1 MIYWAPFLHLYQPPT
16 QFHAVLKK
24 ICRESYR
31 PLLDVFE
38 ANPNAKVTINI
49 CGVLTELLNDHGA
62 ADIIERMKKLAER
75 GQLEF
80 TGTSKYHAILPLIPE
95 AEQLRQ
101 IELNS
106 NTNKYF
112 FKKAFAPKGFFPP
125 EMCYSKDILG
135 PIHKTG
141 HKWILLSGVACADE
155 WPMDKIYHAKVNSS
169 TLSVLFRDD
178 ILSNKISFHTI
189 DSKGFLE
196 HLKGIAHAL
205 QKDGGQAKED
215 AYVITAM
222 DAETFGHHIQNWEK
236 LFLQEVYDVL
246 TCPSEDTYKNIKQRA
261 DLAKA
266 YKDFLSCGANKLIK
280 VVTISELVEKFPKSK
295 VIEPKKSSW
304 SSSIEDLNNNN
315 FYPLWIGNDNEVHG
329 LQWEHV
335 KICLEMVY
343 KALEAGKSGDSKN
356 YASISRMLLDRALHS
371 CQFWWASRRPMW
383 DINLVNKGLLMQ
395 DEVLLNAYKAIK
407 MSGAEEEVKREY
419 YHKIVAARDLMN
431 KIKDRL
437 FVF

>member
-1 MIYWAPFLHLYQPPT
+1 MIYWAPFLHFYQPPT

-49 CGVLTELLNDHGA
+49 SGILTELLNDHA
-62 ADIIERMKKLAER
+62 ATDIIERMRKLAER

-80 TGTSKYHAILPLIPE
+80 VGTSKYHAILPLIPQQE
-95 AEQLRQ
+95 MLRQ
-101 IELNS
+101 IELNYT
-106 NTNKYF
+106 TNKYF
-112 FKKAFAPKGFFPP
+112 FKKSFSPKGFFPP
-125 EMCYSKDILG
+125 EMCYSSDILG

-141 HKWILLSGVACADE
+141 HKWVLLSGVACADE
-155 WPMDKIYHAKVNSS
+155 WPMDKIYQAKVNSS
-169 TLSVLFRDD
+169 TVSVLFRDD

-196 HLKGIAHAL
+196 HLKGIAHA
-205 QKDGGQAKED
+205 KKD

-222 DAETFGHHIQNWEK
+222 DAETFGHHIQHWEK
-236 LFLQEVYDVL
+236 LFLEKVYDVL
-246 TCPSEDTYKNIKQRA
+246 TYPDENVYKNLKQRA
-261 DLAKA
+261 DLAKD
-266 YKDFLSCGANKLIK
+266 YKSFFADSGKNIK

-304 SSSIEDLNNNN
+304 SSSIEDINSGN
-315 FYPLWIGNDNEVHG
+315 FYPLWIDNGNEVHG

-335 KICLEMVY
+335 KICLETVY
-343 KALEAGKSGDSKN
+343 KALEVAESGDSKN
-356 YASISRMLLDRALHS
+356 FADISRMLLDRALHS

-407 MSGAEEEVKREY
+407 MSPVDEEVKREY
-419 YHKIVAARDLMN
+419 YHKVVAARDLRN
-431 KIKDRL
+431 KITDRL
-437 FVF
+437 LVF

>member
-1 MIYWAPFLHLYQPPT
+1 MIYWAPFLHFYQPPT
-16 QFHAVLKK
+16 QFHAILKK

-38 ANPNAKVTINI
+38 ANPNAKVTVNI
-49 CGVLTELLNDHGA
+49 SGVLTELLNDHA
-62 ADIIERMKKLAER
+62 ATDIIDRMRKLAER

-80 TGTSKYHAILPLIPE
+80 VGTSKYHAILPLIPQQE
-95 AEQLRQ
+95 MLRQ
-101 IELNS
+101 IELNHA
-106 NTNKYF
+106 TNKYF
-112 FKKAFAPKGFFPP
+112 FKKSYSPSGFFPP
-125 EMCYSKDILG
+125 EMCYSGDCLG

-169 TLSVLFRDD
+169 TISVLFRDD

-189 DSKGFLE
+189 DGKGFLE
-196 HLKGIAHAL
+196 HLQGISHAL
-205 QKDGGQAKED
+205 QKDGGQVKKD

-236 LFLQEVYDVL
+236 LFLEKVYDAL
-246 TCPSEDTYKNIKQRA
+246 TYPDEEVFKNIKQRS
-261 DLAKA
+261 DLAKD
-266 YKDFLSCGANKLIK
+266 YKSFFADSGKNIK

-295 VIEPKKSSW
+295 VIEPKRSSW
-304 SSSIEDLNNNN
+304 SSSIEDINRGDY
-315 FYPLWIGNDNEVHG
+315 YPLWLGNGNELHG
-329 LQWEHV
+329 LQWEHM

-343 KALEAGKSGDSKN
+343 KALEVAKNGDSKN
-356 YASISRMLLDRALHS
+356 FANISRMLLDRALHS

-407 MSGAEEEVKREY
+407 MSPIDEEIKRDY
-419 YHKIVAARDLMN
+419 YHKIVAARDLRN
-431 KIKDRL
+431 KITDRL
-437 FVF
+437 LVF